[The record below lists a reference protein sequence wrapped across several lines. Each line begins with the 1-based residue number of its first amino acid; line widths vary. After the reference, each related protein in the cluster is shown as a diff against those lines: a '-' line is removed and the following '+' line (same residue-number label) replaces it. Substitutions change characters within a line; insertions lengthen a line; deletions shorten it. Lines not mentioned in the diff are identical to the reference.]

1 MKKFSSLVAAV
12 MSGEVSAME
21 MVTRSGEIHM
31 MPFSVIVIKLLNN
44 QLSHNTNLE
53 KLLENMV

>member
-31 MPFSVIVIKLLNN
+31 MPFSVIVIKLNN

-53 KLLENMV
+53 KLLQNMV

>member
-1 MKKFSSLVAAV
+1 

-21 MVTRSGEIHM
+21 MVTRSGEIHT
-31 MPFSVIVIKLLNN
+31 MPFSVIVIKLNN

-53 KLLENMV
+53 KLLQNMVW